1 MSKLSKITRIKLFL
15 KENSWTVP
23 DQFGSPDL
31 DIIWGG
37 ESREA
42 SSWHYMADPS
52 GLLVQYIA
60 IDDMHQHTPIHVQ
73 IRSGIRGFRAGTG
86 G

>member
-1 MSKLSKITRIKLFL
+1 MDILDTIWTTFGRIGVSKLSKITRIKLFL

-31 DIIWGG
+31 DNIWGG
-37 ESREA
+37 GSGEA

-52 GLLVQYIA
+52 SYCLFQVPGLAPQDILGYYC
-60 IDDMHQHTPIHVQ
+60 
-73 IRSGIRGFRAGTG
+73 
-86 G
+86 